1 MEDNAPIAF
10 LLALVAGAATG
21 VGAAL
26 TFALRKNDFKIFAL
40 GMSFSAGVMVY
51 LSFTD
56 ILPTAIAKM
65 QGGGISDR
73 LGHALAVLAF
83 FAGVAL
89 AGVIDYFIPEHVDH
103 EMAERGAEPHAHG
116 RPSKAGKAAVFTA
129 VALAIHNFPEGLSV
143 FVAGLDDIKVG
154 IGVAIAIMLHNIPE
168 GVSVALPI
176 YSATGD
182 KRKAFCWATLS
193 GMAEPLGAVF
203 AYFALAPYLTP
214 QLVGAALALTAGIMV
229 YISLDELLPMAKE
242 YGEEHYGIVGVFSG
256 MAFMAAVSIIF

>member
-103 EMAERGAEPHAHG
+103 EMVERGAEPHAHG
-116 RPSKAGKAAVFTA
+116 RPSKAGRAAVFTA

-176 YSATGD
+176 YSATGN
-182 KRKAFCWATLS
+182 K
-193 GMAEPLGAVF
+193 LGAVF